1 MDIIKEIK
9 EAIDI
14 LDNVD
19 EYISSLYKEQSI
31 LDEKE
36 QDLLHYIENNKIST
50 FRCYHIVK
58 EIKNNRLK
66 RRKVKQDIEIGR
78 RYTELKNKMLSTDN
92 RSMLIQDLY
101 KKNNQLQTEYKN
113 RQYTDEEIQ
122 KILKGV

>member
-58 EIKNNRLK
+58 EMKNNRLK

-78 RYTELKNKMLSTDN
+78 RYTEIKNKMLSVDN

-122 KILKGV
+122 KILRGV